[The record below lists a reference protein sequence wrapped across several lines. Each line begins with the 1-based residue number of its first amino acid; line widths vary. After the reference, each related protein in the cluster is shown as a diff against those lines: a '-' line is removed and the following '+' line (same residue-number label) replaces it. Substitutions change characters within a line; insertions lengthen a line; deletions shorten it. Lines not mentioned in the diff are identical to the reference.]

1 MLVEIIDNQFRMSE
15 EVLKFATDEEI
26 KYIREICKS
35 IICRAEHAKAEM
47 KGGAA

>member
-26 KYIREICKS
+26 KYIREICKKIS
-35 IICRAEHAKAEM
+35 SVELSMLKQ
-47 KGGAA
+47 K